1 MSYQYMLYE
10 VKDHV
15 AIVTFNR
22 PEAMNALSPD
32 VIVEFSA
39 ILDEIAADESVAVV
53 VLTGAGDKAFV
64 AGADIKVMVRQSPME
79 ARHFSALGQ
88 ETILKMEALPQ
99 PVICA
104 VHGFALGGGCEI
116 AMGCDFIL
124 ASDKAKFGQP
134 EINLGII
141 PGFGGTQRMAR
152 LLGKNMAKQLCLTGE
167 IISAEEALRIGLVNR
182 VYPQDSFMDEVMK
195 MAQTI
200 ASKGRASVR
209 AVKHLVD
216 RGAQIELKSALLLE
230 TESFG
235 TLRSS
240 VDAQEGLEAFT
251 EKRKPNFTGTL
262 VK

>member
-1 MSYQYMLYE
+1 
-10 VKDHV
+10 
-15 AIVTFNR
+15 
-22 PEAMNALSPD
+22 
-32 VIVEFSA
+32 
-39 ILDEIAADESVAVV
+39 
-53 VLTGAGDKAFV
+53 
-64 AGADIKVMVRQSPME
+64 
-79 ARHFSALGQ
+79 
-88 ETILKMEALPQ
+88 
-99 PVICA
+99 
-104 VHGFALGGGCEI
+104 
-116 AMGCDFIL
+116 
-124 ASDKAKFGQP
+124 
-134 EINLGII
+134 
-141 PGFGGTQRMAR
+141 
-152 LLGKNMAKQLCLTGE
+152 MAKQLCLTGE